1 MIRNM
6 NNKEK
11 YTDKDW
17 EKLASLLSDETTY
30 SSDELDGFREEDHFG
45 TEKQWKDMGKIGNNK
60 EIDVDKAWNNIYSRI
75 EENGLLSKSVTIE
88 KRFRMQTIIR
98 IAASL
103 LIITGL
109 GITVLYLNNSGVL
122 SGKIV
127 VSANSGE
134 RNKEVFLP
142 DGSKVFLNR
151 NSELSY
157 NKNPEKSSRN
167 VTLKGE
173 AFFDIKRDPS
183 KPFIIDAGKANVKVL
198 GTSFSVLTNN
208 SYNAVEVFVKTGS
221 VMLCDSSGNQMI
233 LEPGDIGTM
242 DLKSFAK
249 AVNKNPNYL
258 SWNTDLLVYEKQT
271 LDVVFADLKKV
282 YNIDVIAD
290 NPEILK
296 NPLTATYEKEPEE
309 TIIRLLCSTFTL
321 SYKKDGAVYHLS
333 KK

>member
-1 MIRNM
+1 M
-6 NNKEK
+6 NNIEK

-17 EKLASLLSDETTY
+17 EKVASLLSGETTY
-30 SSDELDGFREEDHFG
+30 SSDDLAGFREEDHFG
-45 TEKQWKDMGKIGNNK
+45 IEKQWKDMGKTGNDRK
-60 EIDVDKAWNNIYSRI
+60 IDVDKAWISIYSRI
-75 EENGLLSKSVTIE
+75 EENGLLSKEVTIE
-88 KRFRMQTIIR
+88 KRFRIQTIIG

-103 LIITGL
+103 LIIVGFGL
-109 GITVLYLNNSGVL
+109 TMFYLNSTGVL
-122 SGKIV
+122 TGKIV

-134 RNKEVFLP
+134 RNKEVSLP

-157 NKNPEKSSRN
+157 YKKQEKSSRN
-167 VTLKGE
+167 VILKGE
-173 AFFDIKRDPS
+173 AFFEIKRDLS
-183 KPFIIDAGKANVKVL
+183 KPFIIDAGKASVTVL

-208 SYNAVEVFVKTGS
+208 SKNAVEVFVKTGS
-221 VMLCDSSGNQMI
+221 VMLSDSSGNQNLV
-233 LEPGDIGTM
+233 LEPGYIGTM
-242 DLKSFAK
+242 DSKSSAK
-249 AVNKNPNYL
+249 EVNKNPNYL
-258 SWNTDLLVYEKQT
+258 SWNTDLFVYEKQT
-271 LDVVFADLKKV
+271 LDVVFSDLKKV

-290 NPEILK
+290 NPEILN

>member
-1 MIRNM
+1 M
-6 NNKEK
+6 NNEK
-11 YTDKDW
+11 QYTDRDW
-17 EKLASLLSDETTY
+17 EKLASLLSGETAY
-30 SSDELDGFREEDHFG
+30 SPSELDRFREEDQAG
-45 TEKQWKDMGKIGNNK
+45 IEKQWKDMGNFGDNK
-60 EIDVDKAWNNIYSRI
+60 RIDVDKAWNNVYSRI
-75 EENGLLSKSVTIE
+75 EENGLLSKGTTIE
-88 KRFRMQTIIR
+88 NRFRMRTVFR

-103 LIITGL
+103 LIIVGL
-109 GITVLYLNNSGVL
+109 GIAMLYLSRTGVTQ
-122 SGKIV
+122 GRIV
-127 VSANSGE
+127 VSANSME
-134 RNKEVFLP
+134 RNKEVRLP

-157 NKNPEKSSRN
+157 YKNQEKSSRN

-173 AFFDIKRDPS
+173 AFFEIQPDPS
-183 KPFIIDAGKANVKVL
+183 KPFIIDAGKASVRVL

-208 SYNAVEVFVKTGS
+208 QDNAVEVFVKSGS
-221 VMLCDSSGNQMI
+221 VMLSDSTGNNNLV
-233 LEPGDIGTM
+233 LEPGYIGTM
-242 DLKSFAK
+242 DLKSSAK
-249 AVNKNPNYL
+249 SVNDDPNYL
-258 SWNTDLLVYEKQT
+258 SWNTDLLDYKNT
-271 LDVVFADLKKV
+271 PLGKVFSDLKKV

>member
-1 MIRNM
+1 MS
-6 NNKEK
+6 NKEK

-17 EKLASLLSDETTY
+17 EKIASLLSGETTY
-30 SSDELDGFREEDHFG
+30 SSDELAGFREEDHFS

-60 EIDVDKAWNNIYSRI
+60 KIDVDKAWNTVYSRI
-75 EENGLLSKSVTIE
+75 EENGLLLKKTETE
-88 KRFRMQTIIR
+88 KRFTKQTIFR

-103 LIITGL
+103 LIIIGL
-109 GITVLYLNNSGVL
+109 GITMLYLNNTGVL
-122 SGKIV
+122 AGKIV

-134 RNKEVFLP
+134 RNKEVLLP

-157 NKNPEKSSRN
+157 NKNPEKTFRN

-183 KPFIIDAGKANVKVL
+183 KPFIIDAGKASIKVL

-208 SYNAVEVFVKTGS
+208 SNNAVEVFVKTGS
-221 VMLCDSSGNQMI
+221 VMLTDSSGNQII
-233 LEPGDIGTM
+233 LEPGYIGTM
-242 DLKSFAK
+242 DSKSSAK
-249 AVNKNPNYL
+249 TVNRNPNYL

-271 LDVVFADLKKV
+271 LDIVFADLKKV